1 MQALEGSSPGARD
14 ALLALSVDLRLPHHA
29 VIKALEYAWDN
40 SSSHSNAAEA
50 LDFGFILQGCF
61 VEIRFLDMALQR
73 LRRNFGSQCCG
84 AYRLKTGLMFQG
96 ILGVSTA
103 QHVSLQEWSAQ
114 PSAWG
119 SGRPS
124 SRSAVTAQHVSLQ
137 EWSAQPF
144 ARSIGQ
150 LSQNAVTAPAQHA
163 SLQEWPAQASTW
175 SGGQSYR
182 SAVSAPSQHVSLQ
195 ERSAQNP
202 ACSGGQPVR
211 REVPAPTQPTTTTVP
226 DSSKGVFNSNSN
238 AGISYQHTAAWSG
251 SSQLV
256 SNPNIGNGYQQT
268 SAWSGAS
275 LPESWS
281 TSQQMSSASGTHV
294 TGSPNVANNPAEVQ
308 FTGRSTSLNP
318 SYPHNTP
325 RSGP

>member
-50 LDFGFILQGCF
+50 LDFGFIMQGCF
-61 VEIRFLDMALQR
+61 VEIRVLDMALQR

-84 AYRLKTGLMFQG
+84 AYRRETGLIFQG

-119 SGRPS
+119 GRPL
-124 SRSAVTAQHVSLQ
+124 RSTVTAQHVSLQ
-137 EWSAQPF
+137 DWSAQPS
-144 ARSIGQ
+144 AWSIGQ
-150 LSQNAVTAPAQHA
+150 LSQNAVTAPTQHA
-163 SLQEWPAQASTW
+163 SLQEWPAQSSTW
-175 SGGQSYR
+175 SGEYSLR
-182 SAVSAPSQHVSLQ
+182 SAASAPTQHVSLQ

-202 ACSGGQPVR
+202 ACSAGQPIR
-211 REVPAPTQPTTTTVP
+211 REVPTPTQPTTTTVP
-226 DSSKGVFNSNSN
+226 DSSQGVFNSNSN
-238 AGISYQHTAAWSG
+238 SGISYQHTATWSG
-251 SSQLV
+251 SSQRV
-256 SNPNIGNGYQQT
+256 SNPDIGDGYQHT
-268 SAWSGAS
+268 SAWSASS
-275 LPESWS
+275 LPESWL
-281 TSQQMSSASGTHV
+281 TSQQMSSVSGTHV
-294 TGSPNVANNPAEVQ
+294 TGLPNVANNPAEDQ
-308 FTGRSTSLNP
+308 STGRSTSLNP

>member
-84 AYRLKTGLMFQG
+84 AYRLETGLMLQG

-150 LSQNAVTAPAQHA
+150 LSQNAVTAPTQHA
-163 SLQEWPAQASTW
+163 
-175 SGGQSYR
+175 
-182 SAVSAPSQHVSLQ
+182 SLQ

-211 REVPAPTQPTTTTVP
+211 REMPAPTQPTTTTVP
-226 DSSKGVFNSNSN
+226 DSSQGVFNSNSN

-268 SAWSGAS
+268 SAWSGCS
-275 LPESWS
+275 LPESWL

>member
-14 ALLALSVDLRLPHHA
+14 ALLALSVDLRLPHHT

-50 LDFGFILQGCF
+50 LDFGFIMQGCF
-61 VEIRFLDMALQR
+61 VEIRLLDMALQR

-144 ARSIGQ
+144 ARSI
-150 LSQNAVTAPAQHA
+150 
-163 SLQEWPAQASTW
+163 
-175 SGGQSYR
+175 
-182 SAVSAPSQHVSLQ
+182 
-195 ERSAQNP
+195 
-202 ACSGGQPVR
+202 
-211 REVPAPTQPTTTTVP
+211 
-226 DSSKGVFNSNSN
+226 
-238 AGISYQHTAAWSG
+238 
-251 SSQLV
+251 
-256 SNPNIGNGYQQT
+256 
-268 SAWSGAS
+268 
-275 LPESWS
+275 
-281 TSQQMSSASGTHV
+281 
-294 TGSPNVANNPAEVQ
+294 
-308 FTGRSTSLNP
+308 
-318 SYPHNTP
+318 
-325 RSGP
+325 

>member
-1 MQALEGSSPGARD
+1 MQALEGSSSGARD
-14 ALLALSVDLRLPHHA
+14 ALLALSVDLRLSHHA

-150 LSQNAVTAPAQHA
+150 LSQNAVTAPTQHA
-163 SLQEWPAQASTW
+163 
-175 SGGQSYR
+175 
-182 SAVSAPSQHVSLQ
+182 SLQ

-211 REVPAPTQPTTTTVP
+211 REMPAPTQPTTTTVP
-226 DSSKGVFNSNSN
+226 DSSQGVFNSNSN

-268 SAWSGAS
+268 SAWSGSS
-275 LPESWS
+275 LPESWL

>member
-1 MQALEGSSPGARD
+1 MIEVFTLFLQLNLTMQALEGSSPGARD

-150 LSQNAVTAPAQHA
+150 LSQNAVTAPTQHA
-163 SLQEWPAQASTW
+163 
-175 SGGQSYR
+175 
-182 SAVSAPSQHVSLQ
+182 SLQ

-226 DSSKGVFNSNSN
+226 DSSQGVFNSNSN

-268 SAWSGAS
+268 SA
-275 LPESWS
+275 
-281 TSQQMSSASGTHV
+281 
-294 TGSPNVANNPAEVQ
+294 
-308 FTGRSTSLNP
+308 
-318 SYPHNTP
+318 
-325 RSGP
+325 

>member
-150 LSQNAVTAPAQHA
+150 LSQNAVTAPTQHA
-163 SLQEWPAQASTW
+163 
-175 SGGQSYR
+175 
-182 SAVSAPSQHVSLQ
+182 SLQ

-226 DSSKGVFNSNSN
+226 DSSQGVFNSNSN

-268 SAWSGAS
+268 SAWSGSS

>member
-50 LDFGFILQGCF
+50 LDFGFIMQGCF
-61 VEIRFLDMALQR
+61 VEIRLLDMALQR

-84 AYRLKTGLMFQG
+84 AYRLETGLMFQG
-96 ILGVSTA
+96 ILGVATA

-150 LSQNAVTAPAQHA
+150 LSQNAVTAPTQHA
-163 SLQEWPAQASTW
+163 
-175 SGGQSYR
+175 
-182 SAVSAPSQHVSLQ
+182 SLQ

-226 DSSKGVFNSNSN
+226 DSSQGVFNSNSN

-268 SAWSGAS
+268 SAWSGSS
-275 LPESWS
+275 LPESWL

>member
-150 LSQNAVTAPAQHA
+150 LSQNAVTAPTQHA
-163 SLQEWPAQASTW
+163 
-175 SGGQSYR
+175 
-182 SAVSAPSQHVSLQ
+182 SLQ

-211 REVPAPTQPTTTTVP
+211 REMPAPTQPTTTTVP
-226 DSSKGVFNSNSN
+226 DSSQGVFNSNSN

-268 SAWSGAS
+268 SAWSGSS
-275 LPESWS
+275 LPESWL